1 MENVVIMDI
10 YELVFGLIMVFNLLV
25 VKDIIIGV

>member
-1 MENVVIMDI
+1 MENVVIMDM